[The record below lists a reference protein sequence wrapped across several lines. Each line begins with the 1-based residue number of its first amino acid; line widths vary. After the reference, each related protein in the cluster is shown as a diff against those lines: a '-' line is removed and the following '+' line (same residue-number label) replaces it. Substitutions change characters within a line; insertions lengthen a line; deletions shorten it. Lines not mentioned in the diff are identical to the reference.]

1 MKEITLE
8 ERKKIQL
15 GMLVEIDEFCRKHNI
30 KYMLAFGTLL
40 GAVRHKGFIP
50 WDDDVD
56 ICMPVEDMLRF
67 KKEFK
72 SEKLKYNDIDTDK
85 DYCYP
90 FSHISHVDTY
100 QKDMCFITYGVS
112 IDVYPLIEVPSSQEV
127 ISELFNIGVPLLNK
141 RYTYMKWNS
150 RWRRYLPFKF
160 NLPGYR
166 NSIKKYRDFLF
177 NILSKK
183 GGHRYFFVTGPLKNF
198 ECHTFDFNPFEE
210 MIELEFEG
218 KKVMSPAKYHD
229 LLSKI
234 YGDYMQL
241 PPEDQRHPYHGGKFF
256 WK

>member
-8 ERKKIQL
+8 ERKRIQL
-15 GMLVEIDEFCRKHNI
+15 DMLVEIDEFCRKHNI

-56 ICMPVEDMLRF
+56 ICMPVDDMLRF
-67 KKEFK
+67 RKDFK
-72 SEKLKYNDIDTDK
+72 SEKLKYHDVEADK
-85 DYCYP
+85 DYRFP
-90 FSHISHVDTY
+90 FSNICHNDTY
-100 QKDMCFITYGVS
+100 RKDGYFIYYGIC
-112 IDVYPLIEVPSSQEV
+112 IDVYPLIEVPSSQVEA
-127 ISELFNIGVPLLNK
+127 SELINIGKPLLNK
-141 RYTYMKWNS
+141 INTCIKWNS

-183 GGHRYFFVTGPLKNF
+183 GGHRYFFVTGTLRNF
-198 ECHTFDFNPFEE
+198 ERHTFDFNPFEK

-218 KKVMSPAKYHD
+218 KNVMAPANYHNI
-229 LLSKI
+229 LSKI

-241 PPEDQRHPYHGGKFF
+241 PPEDQRHPYHGGKYY

>member
-1 MKEITLE
+1 
-8 ERKKIQL
+8 
-15 GMLVEIDEFCRKHNI
+15 MLKAVSEKLNNAGVGFYLIGGSCI
-30 KYMLAFGTLL
+30 
-40 GAVRHKGFIP
+40 GALRHQGFIP

-56 ICMPVEDMLRF
+56 ICMPLEDMLRF

-100 QKDMCFITYGVS
+100 QKDGWFINYGIC
-112 IDVYPLIEVPSSQEV
+112 IDVYPLIEVPSSQVEA
-127 ISELFNIGVPLLNK
+127 SELINMGEPLLNK

-150 RWRRYLPFKF
+150 RWRRHLPFKF

-183 GGHRYFFVTGPLKNF
+183 GGHSYFFITGPLRNF
-198 ECHTFDFNPFEE
+198 ERHTFEFNPFDE

-218 KKVMSPAKYHD
+218 KNVMCPAKYHD

-241 PPEDQRHPYHGGKFF
+241 PPEEKRYNHMAEHIDFGKY
-256 WK
+256 